1 MRGRRWAT
9 PRRLPARGPWF
20 EDRKTGVTMQCAGF
34 MALSKAIFAGT
45 VGSLVADVLCAIADI
60 ELQHTRERRAAEIT
74 TAQAKGV
81 YQGRAKAPQD

>member
-1 MRGRRWAT
+1 
-9 PRRLPARGPWF
+9 
-20 EDRKTGVTMQCAGF
+20 MQCAGF

-45 VGSLVADVLCAIADI
+45 VGSLVADVLGAIADI

-81 YQGRAKAPQD
+81 